1 MLTKQQTFSELAVA
15 EESEVGKRILASAHT
30 ALIRTHLMTT
40 STVLLVLRRRGEP
53 EILLNF
59 SDIYLAQIAHFQS
72 KIHVGE
78 VACL

>member
-1 MLTKQQTFSELAVA
+1 MA
-15 EESEVGKRILASAHT
+15 EESEAGKCILASAHT
-30 ALIRTHLMTT
+30 ALIKTNLMTT

-53 EILLNF
+53 EILMNF

>member
-1 MLTKQQTFSELAVA
+1 MA

-30 ALIRTHLMTT
+30 ALIRTNLMTT
-40 STVLLVLRRRGEP
+40 STVLLVLRRGEP

>member
-1 MLTKQQTFSELAVA
+1 MA
-15 EESEVGKRILASAHT
+15 EESEVGKHILASAHT
-30 ALIRTHLMTT
+30 ALIRTNLMTT
-40 STVLLVLRRRGEP
+40 STVLLVLRRGEP